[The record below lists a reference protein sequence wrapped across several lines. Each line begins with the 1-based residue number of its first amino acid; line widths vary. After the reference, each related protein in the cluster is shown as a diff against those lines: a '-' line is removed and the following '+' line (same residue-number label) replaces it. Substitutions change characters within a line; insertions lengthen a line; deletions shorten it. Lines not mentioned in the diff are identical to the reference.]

1 MHGCAPFRAV
11 VGRTAAVL
19 ALAAVVTA
27 LLPVTARGQTS
38 GFDPADACP
47 VSVPEATFTDRDAIA
62 PAHVHNVDCAEAFDI
77 VTGQDDG
84 SFAPHLPV
92 RRDQM
97 ASLIARTLDAAE
109 VVLPPA
115 EEGTQFTDVGEN
127 NPHRENIRRLA
138 ALGIVTGGPLGLPA
152 DHFGPALSTRR
163 DQMAS
168 LLDRA
173 LTVAFLGLG
182 EGGAAQSWTGASVRF
197 SDVGADSVHATTI
210 DQAAAAGLVSGF
222 DDGTFRP
229 ALATRRDHAASFAVR
244 LLRFLAVPVQ
254 VDLTD
259 VPGPT
264 IPVGEEVTAT
274 ATVLDQFG
282 QPATPDRCA
291 TEGEDVRFFNSRRC
305 TVTVA
310 AEGASPAEQTVEPDA
325 DGEATFTFS
334 ATSAGTITVSA
345 SIEGPGGLFAAAD
358 GDSDSAPVVALPTP

>member
-1 MHGCAPFRAV
+1 MIHTV
-11 VGRTAAVL
+11 VARTVAVL
-19 ALAAVVTA
+19 AFAAVVAA
-27 LLPVTARGQTS
+27 LLPVTAHGQAD

-47 VSVPEATFTDRDAIA
+47 VSVPEAAFTDRDSIA
-62 PAHVHNVDCAEAFDI
+62 PAHVRNVDCAQAFDI
-77 VTGQDDG
+77 VAGLDDG
-84 SFAPHLPV
+84 SFAPHLAV

-97 ASLIARTLDAAE
+97 ASLIARTLDAAGL
-109 VVLPPA
+109 VLPPA
-115 EEGTQFTDVGEN
+115 EEGTPFTDVGEN
-127 NPHRENIRRLA
+127 NPHRGNIGRLA
-138 ALGIVTGGPLGLPA
+138 AVGIVTGGPLDLPA
-152 DHFGPALSTRR
+152 DQFGPGLSTRR

-173 LTVAFLGLG
+173 ATVAFLGLG
-182 EGGAAQSWTGASVRF
+182 EGGTAQSRASASVRF

-264 IPVGEEVTAT
+264 ILVGEEVTVT

-282 QPATPDRCA
+282 HSATPDRCA
-291 TEGEDVRFFNSRRC
+291 TEGENVRFFISRRC
-305 TVTVA
+305 TVTFVV
-310 AEGASPAEQTVEPDA
+310 EGASPAEQTVEPDA

-334 ATSAGTITVSA
+334 ATGAGTITISA
-345 SIEGPGGLFAAAD
+345 SIHGPGGLFAAAE
-358 GDSDSAPVVALPTP
+358 GDSDSAQLVAVPAP

>member
-1 MHGCAPFRAV
+1 MLVLTAV
-11 VGRTAAVL
+11 VA
-19 ALAAVVTA
+19 A
-27 LLPVTARGQTS
+27 LLPVTAHGQTS

-47 VSVPEATFTDRDAIA
+47 VSVPEADFTDRDAIA
-62 PAHVHNVDCAEAFDI
+62 PAHVRNVDCADAFDI
-77 VTGQDDG
+77 VTGLDDG
-84 SFAPHLPV
+84 RFAPHLPV

-97 ASLIARTLDAAE
+97 ASLIARTLDAAGL
-109 VVLPPA
+109 VLPPA

-152 DHFGPALSTRR
+152 DQFGPALSTRR

-173 LTVAFLGLG
+173 ATIAFLGLPP
-182 EGGAAQSWTGASVRF
+182 EGAQASTWSGASAVF
-197 SDVGADSVHATTI
+197 SDVAPTSVHATTI

-229 ALATRRDHAASFAVR
+229 ALSTRRDHAASFAVR
-244 LLRFLAVPVQ
+244 LLRFLAVPAA

-264 IPVGEEVTAT
+264 IPVGETVTAT

-282 QPATPDRCA
+282 RPVTPDRCA
-291 TEGEDVRFFNSRRC
+291 TEGEQVRFFNSRRC

-310 AEGASPAEQTVEPDA
+310 VEGASPAEQTVEPDA
-325 DGEATFTFS
+325 DGDATFTFS
-334 ATSAGTITVSA
+334 ATGAGTITVSA
-345 SIEGPGGLFAAAD
+345 SIQGPGGLFVAAD
-358 GDSDSAPVVALPTP
+358 GDSDRATLVALPAP